1 MTKKEL
7 LELLKDVKDNQEITF
22 YVEDWEY
29 GDALDMGSAKCMGIR
44 DNDTLDL
51 RVNYY
56 EDEE

>member
-7 LELLKDVKDNQEITF
+7 LEQLDSIGDNTEITF

-29 GDALDMGSAKCMGIR
+29 GEALDMGSAKLVSIKNG
-44 DNDTLDL
+44 TFDL

-56 EDEE
+56 EE

>member
-7 LELLKDVKDNQEITF
+7 LELLKDVSDNQEIAF

-29 GDALDMGSAKCMGIR
+29 GNALDMGSAKCMGIR
-44 DNDTLDL
+44 KGTLDL